1 MFQQLRYSQL
11 CFMMTR
17 LRFPAYPDV
26 TTNMRRLSWVIV
38 AIIGIGI
45 VALLLVRPTGQKLTV
60 KAYLTNASGLRDGA
74 TVRAAGVDIGSVK
87 SVRVRPELQE
97 PVEVVMALNPR
108 YEIKIPADSIVSL
121 ETDGVLGPTYVE
133 IDATGASGPPITTN
147 AVLKTRPIV
156 KVTTEQ
162 LVENLS
168 KMLENLQKK
177 CGCGTETDSPSS
189 PTAPKKPANRP
200 TQ

>member
-1 MFQQLRYSQL
+1 M
-11 CFMMTR
+11 
-17 LRFPAYPDV
+17 
-26 TTNMRRLSWVIV
+26 
-38 AIIGIGI
+38 G
-45 VALLLVRPTGQKLTV
+45 PTGHKLTV
-60 KAYLTNASGLRDGA
+60 KAYFTNASGLRDGA
-74 TVRAAGVDIGSVK
+74 TVRAAGVDVGSVK

-97 PVEVVMALNPR
+97 EPVEVVMVLNPR
-108 YEIKIPADSIVSL
+108 YEVKIPVDSIVSL

-162 LVENLS
+162 MVENLS

-177 CGCGTETDSPSS
+177 CGCGAKTDSPSS
-189 PTAPKKPANRP
+189 PTASRKPTPK
-200 TQ
+200 